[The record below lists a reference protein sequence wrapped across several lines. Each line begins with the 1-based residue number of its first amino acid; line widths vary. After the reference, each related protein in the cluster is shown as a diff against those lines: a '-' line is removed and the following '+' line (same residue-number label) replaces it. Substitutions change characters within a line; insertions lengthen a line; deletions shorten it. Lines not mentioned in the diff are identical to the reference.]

1 MADPTL
7 DEIEAI
13 KKSAMRAATD
23 NRDEDLF
30 AGPYERFK
38 PKYFFGNKNY
48 PNSKILPNENFN
60 SEIVP
65 QRKELFKNVIWRKK
79 REFEA
84 PIVNLFQDK
93 NANEEQTVG
102 NNEVKGVKL
111 ANEYPLQERS
121 SIEMGFQTAN
131 SSTTKTFQ
139 VAKKI
144 YVNSFTQVE
153 DNLNDIKDKFLDKS
167 NKYLTVPNLLNQVEN
182 FINKVTLRMEE
193 ALQSNETINIFKN
206 DFDLDKFNHI
216 STEDGKKKNGN
227 DEDEVR
233 TFRDNSAGNKAKKEK
248 SVNIIRGLAET
259 DPFVTHSLYR
269 NYTFDE
275 SIKVE
280 GIPYTSEILFWNIKD
295 VEQNAPIF
303 SVKTP
308 CEITCYEFSPV
319 NNNYLV
325 IALSSGQLMFVKFID
340 LMSTL
345 REHQNTD
352 VNSYMKHAN
361 IKDYYI
367 YNISSLL
374 ESHKGKV
381 KGLKWFP
388 PGYVM
393 NKKKQITFIPE
404 EKECCTIASLG
415 EDGQVIVWDYKN
427 LNLGD
432 PKTVQNDINPYMTTQ
447 HIEINKVDAIGKVN
461 GTGLEIEALEDK
473 FLFYVSTDEGRVYCV
488 DNSIKNTTDN
498 PAANVI
504 NHYYNRYYRPV
515 LFFQISP
522 FFNDIFI
529 TVHDF
534 HFCLWSKSRIKP
546 IFISPNLKKSSYTCG
561 TFSPSRPGVLFLC
574 RSNGKIDIWDF
585 LDESHKP
592 SIKDP
597 IIKEK
602 VTSITIFR
610 YSPPID
616 ENAENQTKK
625 TIEYMCIG
633 DISGQMTL
641 IEVPKLFYE
650 KVSDEEN
657 IMKQFFD
664 NEIARQEYMEMRFKI
679 IEEEINNTA
688 NAGDEKKE
696 PENDIERELELK
708 YAEEA
713 FQNDKRDIMRE
724 LGLEVPK
731 TEEELE
737 KERKAKEEEEN
748 NS

>member
-1 MADPTL
+1 
-7 DEIEAI
+7 
-13 KKSAMRAATD
+13 
-23 NRDEDLF
+23 
-30 AGPYERFK
+30 
-38 PKYFFGNKNY
+38 
-48 PNSKILPNENFN
+48 
-60 SEIVP
+60 
-65 QRKELFKNVIWRKK
+65 
-79 REFEA
+79 
-84 PIVNLFQDK
+84 
-93 NANEEQTVG
+93 
-102 NNEVKGVKL
+102 
-111 ANEYPLQERS
+111 
-121 SIEMGFQTAN
+121 
-131 SSTTKTFQ
+131 
-139 VAKKI
+139 
-144 YVNSFTQVE
+144 
-153 DNLNDIKDKFLDKS
+153 
-167 NKYLTVPNLLNQVEN
+167 
-182 FINKVTLRMEE
+182 
-193 ALQSNETINIFKN
+193 
-206 DFDLDKFNHI
+206 
-216 STEDGKKKNGN
+216 
-227 DEDEVR
+227 
-233 TFRDNSAGNKAKKEK
+233 
-248 SVNIIRGLAET
+248 
-259 DPFVTHSLYR
+259 
-269 NYTFDE
+269 
-275 SIKVE
+275 
-280 GIPYTSEILFWNIKD
+280 
-295 VEQNAPIF
+295 
-303 SVKTP
+303 
-308 CEITCYEFSPV
+308 
-319 NNNYLV
+319 
-325 IALSSGQLMFVKFID
+325 
-340 LMSTL
+340 
-345 REHQNTD
+345 
-352 VNSYMKHAN
+352 
-361 IKDYYI
+361 
-367 YNISSLL
+367 
-374 ESHKGKV
+374 
-381 KGLKWFP
+381 
-388 PGYVM
+388 M

-713 FQNDKRDIMRE
+713 FQNDKRDIMRKKN
-724 LGLEVPK
+724 LKMILK
-731 TEEELE
+731 
-737 KERKAKEEEEN
+737 
-748 NS
+748 